1 MTKNNLKIAI
11 IGSGSTYTPEL
22 IEGMIKRKD
31 VLPISELVLMD
42 IDVRKLNIVG
52 KLCER
57 MIQAANMSC
66 RVIMTQDLD
75 EALLSADFVLGQIR
89 VGKLPAR
96 VLDEQIPL
104 KYDLIGQETCGIG
117 GFFKAMRTIPIML
130 HIAERMKELCPEAWL
145 INFSNPAGIITEA
158 ILNHTDVKMLG
169 LCNVPYNMFKSIRE
183 TLDLQQPNI
192 TYVGLNHLSWIT
204 AIEEEG
210 KDYLKTALD
219 MGLNSEAMKNIPS
232 SGFSKELIQMVGA
245 IPSSYMEYYYFKEK
259 KLKLVKESELT
270 RGEKCIQI
278 EEDLLKIY
286 MDSELHT
293 KPDLLSTR
301 GGANYSE
308 VAISLVD
315 AIYNDKQEV
324 HVVNLLNKGALDFM
338 EDTDAIEVC
347 AVVGKDGAKPI
358 KINDFNNQH
367 IIDYMRMVKAY
378 ERETVASAVSGNED
392 AAMRA
397 LLMNP
402 LVGDYDAAYACFNEM
417 KEAHKAYLPQFF
429 QGEHSSK

>member
-1 MTKNNLKIAI
+1 MKKEQLKIAI

-31 VLPISELVLMD
+31 VLPIGELVLMD
-42 IDVRKLNIVG
+42 IDDRKLRTVG
-52 KLCER
+52 ELCER
-57 MIQAANMSC
+57 MIRAANVNC
-66 RVIMTQDLD
+66 RVVMTQDLD
-75 EALLSADFVLGQIR
+75 EALRGADFVLGQIR

-96 VLDEQIPL
+96 VLDEKIPL
-104 KYDLIGQETCGIG
+104 KYGLIGQETCGIG
-117 GFFKAMRTIPIML
+117 GFFKAMRTIPVML
-130 HIAERMKELCPEAWL
+130 QIAERMKALCPDAWL

-158 ILNHTDVKMLG
+158 ILNHTDIKMLG

-183 TLDLQQPNI
+183 SLNLDRPNI
-192 TYVGLNHLSWIT
+192 EYIGLNHLSWIT
-204 AIEEEG
+204 AIEQDG

-219 MGLNSEAMKNIPS
+219 MGLNSETMKNIPA
-232 SGFSKELIQMVGA
+232 SGFSKDVIRMAGA
-245 IPSSYMEYYYFKEK
+245 IPSSYLEYYYFKNK
-259 KLKLVKESELT
+259 KLQVVRDMELS

-286 MDSELHT
+286 SDSELHS
-293 KPDLLSTR
+293 KPELLASR

-324 HVVNLLNKGALDFM
+324 HVVNLLNNGALDFM
-338 EDTDAIEVC
+338 RDNDAVEVC
-347 AVVGKDGAKPI
+347 AVVGKDGAKPV
-358 KINDFNNQH
+358 KIENFANQH

-378 ERETVASAVSGNED
+378 ERETVAAAVTGDED
-392 AAMRA
+392 SAMRA

-402 LVGDYDAAYACFNEM
+402 LVGDYNAAQGAFQEL
-417 KEAHKAYLPQFF
+417 KEAHKAYLPQFHK
-429 QGEHSSK
+429 EAAKA

>member
-1 MTKNNLKIAI
+1 MSNKLKIAI

-31 VLPISELVLMD
+31 ILPIDELVLMD
-42 IDVRKLNIVG
+42 IDARKLEIVG
-52 KLCER
+52 GICKR
-57 MIQAANMSC
+57 MIQTENLPC
-66 RVIMTQDLD
+66 RVVMTQNLD
-75 EALLSADFVLGQIR
+75 EALLNASFVLCQIR

-96 VLDEQIPL
+96 VLDETIPL
-104 KYDLIGQETCGIG
+104 KYNLIGQETCGIG
-117 GFFKAMRTIPIML
+117 GFFKAMRTIPVML
-130 HIAERMKELCPEAWL
+130 HIAQRMKELCPDAWL

-158 ILNHTDVKMLG
+158 LLNHSGVKMLG
-169 LCNVPYNMFKSIRE
+169 LCNVPFNMFKSIRE
-183 TLDLQQPNI
+183 TLQAEHASF

-204 AIEEEG
+204 AIEQDG
-210 KDYLKTALD
+210 KDYLKTALE

-232 SGFSKELIQMVGA
+232 SGFSKELVQMAGA
-245 IPSSYMEYYYFKEK
+245 IPSSYLEYYYFKDK
-259 KLKLVKESELT
+259 KLNLLKESELT
-270 RGEKCIQI
+270 RGEKCMQI
-278 EEDLLKIY
+278 EEELLNIY
-286 MDSELHT
+286 SDSQLHT

-315 AIYNDKQEV
+315 AIYNDKQEI

-338 EDTDAIEVC
+338 EDSDAVEVC
-347 AVVGKDGAKPI
+347 AVIGKDGAEPI
-358 KINDFNNQH
+358 KVHDFRNKH

-378 ERETVASAVSGNED
+378 ERETVAAAVSGSED

-402 LVGDYDAAYACFNEM
+402 LVGDYNAALNCFNEL
-417 KEAHKAYLPQFF
+417 KEAHKDYLPLFF
-429 QGEHSSK
+429 AKETQK